1 MRQQIDK
8 KKIFLYIFFL
18 LFLTTLNNQS
28 LINSDIFNLKITQIK
43 VSGLS
48 KEDNLKTKKSLNYL
62 IFKNIFF
69 IKKKHLS
76 TILNKNKF
84 VHSFEIK
91 KIYPNSIE
99 IIIKKT
105 ELLAIT
111 NFNENFFYIGSNA
124 KLIKT
129 NSINKN
135 LPYVFGKFNTN
146 DFINFMKII
155 NQSNFNID
163 KISQIYFFKS
173 KRWDILTDD
182 KILFKLPKENLIS
195 ALNTAHQIINSE
207 NFNNI
212 KIIDLRISKHII
224 LTNE

>member
-1 MRQQIDK
+1 MLQRIDK
-8 KKIFLYIFFL
+8 KKIFIYIFFL
-18 LFLTTLNNQS
+18 LFLSTLNNQS
-28 LINSDIFNLKITQIK
+28 LINLDIFNLKITQIK

-48 KEDNLKTKKSLNYL
+48 NEENLKTKKSLNYL
-62 IFKNIFF
+62 IFQNILF

-76 TILNKNKF
+76 AILDKNKL
-84 VHSFEIK
+84 VHSYKIK

-105 ELLAIT
+105 ELLATT
-111 NFNENFFYIGSNA
+111 NLNESFFYVGSNA

-135 LPYVFGKFNTN
+135 LPYVFGKFDTS
-146 DFINFMKII
+146 DFINFIKTI
-155 NQSNFNID
+155 NLSNFNID
-163 KISQIYFFKS
+163 EISQIYFFKS
-173 KRWDILTDD
+173 NRWDILTNNG
-182 KILFKLPKENLIS
+182 ILFKLPNENLII
-195 ALNTAHQIINSE
+195 ALNKAHQITNSK

-212 KIIDLRISKHII
+212 KIIDLRIAKHII

>member
-1 MRQQIDK
+1 MLQQIDK
-8 KKIFLYIFFL
+8 KKIFLYVFFL
-18 LFLTTLNNQS
+18 LSLSTLNNQS
-28 LINSDIFNLKITQIK
+28 LLNSDFFNLQITQIK

-48 KEDNLKTKKSLNYL
+48 NEDNLKTKKNLNFL
-62 IFKNIFF
+62 IFQNIFF
-69 IKKKHLS
+69 IKKKNLS
-76 TILNKNKF
+76 NILDGN
-84 VHSFEIK
+84 SFIHTYEIK

-111 NFNENFFYIGSNA
+111 NLNENFFYIGSNG

-135 LPYVFGKFNTN
+135 LPYVFGKFNTS
-146 DFINFMKII
+146 DFINFMEII
-155 NQSNFNID
+155 NQSNFNVD

-173 KRWDILTDD
+173 KRWDIRTNDE
-182 KILFKLPKENLIS
+182 ILFKLPKENLIS
-195 ALNTAHQIINSE
+195 ALNTAHQITNSN

-212 KIIDLRISKHII
+212 KIIDLRIAKHII

>member
-1 MRQQIDK
+1 MLQQIDK
-8 KKIFLYIFFL
+8 KKILLYIFFL
-18 LFLTTLNNQS
+18 LFLSTLNNQS

-48 KEDNLKTKKSLNYL
+48 EEDNLKTKKSLNYL

-69 IKKKHLS
+69 IKKKDLS
-76 TILNKNKF
+76 TILNKNRF
-84 VHSFEIK
+84 VHSYKIK

-105 ELLAIT
+105 ELLATT
-111 NFNENFFYIGSNA
+111 NLNENFFYIGSNG

-146 DFINFMKII
+146 DFINFIKII
-155 NQSNFNID
+155 NQSNFSVD
-163 KISQIYFFKS
+163 KISHIYFFKS
-173 KRWDILTDD
+173 KRWDILTHDE
-182 KILFKLPKENLIS
+182 ILFKLPKENLIS
-195 ALNTAHQIINSE
+195 ALNIAHQIANSK
-207 NFNNI
+207 NFNDI
-212 KIIDLRISKHII
+212 KIIDLRIAKHII
-224 LTNE
+224 LTDE